1 MDTQMIEEINQYYKD
16 KKDYEETITKEKKKI
31 LKNDSLSTSDKR
43 LRFKEMVFKCIKC
56 KQKGGNIFTHNN
68 NILKA
73 VCGSSKPCKYNI
85 EINKGKYNNLREIMD
100 IDSIFIDGLKEDII
114 SVKLKFLFKFID
126 QAEALGGFETLA
138 TQLSERSID
147 QQHFIKKYNDVVNNT
162 NKEFQLN
169 AYIEQLNS
177 EIDNIKNLNKLYE
190 KDKKE
195 SILKTILENYTEKIQ
210 PLLNL
215 IRDLKYSYLTIDVDE
230 KKNMNYFIAEPYTM
244 PELEIRF

>member
-1 MDTQMIEEINQYYKD
+1 MIV
-16 KKDYEETITKEKKKI
+16 
-31 LKNDSLSTSDKR
+31 S
-43 LRFKEMVFKCIKC
+43 
-56 KQKGGNIFTHNN
+56 
-68 NILKA
+68 
-73 VCGSSKPCKYNI
+73 
-85 EINKGKYNNLREIMD
+85 
-100 IDSIFIDGLKEDII
+100 
-114 SVKLKFLFKFID
+114 LKFLFKFID
-126 QAEALGGFETLA
+126 QSEALGGFETLA

-177 EIDNIKNLNKLYE
+177 EIDNIKKLNKLY
-190 KDKKE
+190 DTNKKE

-210 PLLNL
+210 PILNL

-230 KKNMNYFIAEPYTM
+230 KKNMNYFIAEPYTI